1 MINANATVSIK
12 DANDDFSNVTSV
24 VDKLGRAVILQ
35 NEMPKYLVIE
45 LNSANDKDEYVSTE
59 EAMRVSNEYMIKNR
73 EAYEALAKWED

>member
-24 VDKLGRAVILQ
+24 VDKFGRAVILQ

-45 LNSANDKDEYVSTE
+45 LNSANDKDEYVLTE
-59 EAMRVSNEYMIKNR
+59 EAMRVSNE
-73 EAYEALAKWED
+73 

>member
-24 VDKLGRAVILQ
+24 VDKFGRAVILQ

-59 EAMRVSNEYMIKNR
+59 ELDVANGNLG
-73 EAYEALAKWED
+73 YEDCIRK

>member
-24 VDKLGRAVILQ
+24 VDKFGRAVILQ

-45 LNSANDKDEYVSTE
+45 LN
-59 EAMRVSNEYMIKNR
+59 
-73 EAYEALAKWED
+73 

>member
-1 MINANATVSIK
+1 MINVNATVSIK
-12 DANDDFSNVTSV
+12 EANDDFSNVTSV

-59 EAMRVSNEYMIKNR
+59 DAMRVSNE
-73 EAYEALAKWED
+73 

>member
-59 EAMRVSNEYMIKNR
+59 EAMKVSNEYMIKNR
-73 EAYEALAKWED
+73 EAYETLAK

>member
-35 NEMPKYLVIE
+35 NETPKYLVIE

-59 EAMRVSNEYMIKNR
+59 EAMRVSNEYMIKNM
-73 EAYEALAKWED
+73 EAYEALAK